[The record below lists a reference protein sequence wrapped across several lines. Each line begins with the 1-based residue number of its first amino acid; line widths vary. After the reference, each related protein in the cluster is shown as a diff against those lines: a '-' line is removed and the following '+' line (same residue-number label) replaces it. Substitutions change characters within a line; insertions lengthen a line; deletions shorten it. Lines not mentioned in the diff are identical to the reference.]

1 MDALIKAKLQVGDRV
16 VAFHQ
21 DHPPMN
27 AGMQAA
33 VTNLEAALAEARRLD
48 QLYRSGKATAG
59 ASVVTKADLRV
70 TIRDG
75 ISLLVGLA
83 ESARAIRK
91 DIRITLRQPYL
102 KADAE
107 KFVNDSREALV
118 VARGVED
125 VLTGFGLPEG
135 LLDAIDAALTQLTA
149 RAKEKELGRNMQV
162 GATVGIDRA
171 TAEVMRLLRQLDR
184 LNRFRYKND
193 PEALTAWRRARNLPY
208 PTRREDRAKAL
219 PKTIGGSETKAS

>member
-16 VAFHQ
+16 VAFHL

-27 AGMQAA
+27 DGMKAA
-33 VTNLEAALAEARRLD
+33 VINLEAALAEARRLD
-48 QLYRSGKATAG
+48 QQYRSGKVTEG
-59 ASVVTKADLRV
+59 ISVITKADLRV

-83 ESARAIRK
+83 EIATAVRP
-91 DIRITLRQPYL
+91 DVRITLRQPYL

-118 VARGVED
+118 TARGVED
-125 VLTGFGLPEG
+125 LLTGFGLPEG
-135 LLDAIDAALTQLTA
+135 LLEALDAALTQLTA
-149 RAKEKELGRNMQV
+149 RAKEKELGRNLQV
-162 GATVGIDRA
+162 GATAKLDRV

-219 PKTIGGSETKAS
+219 PKLIGGPGTKAG